1 MSITN
6 WDNLPLTLTPAD
18 VAKVLGV
25 GENNAYTLF
34 HDKTFP
40 SVRVGRRLLV
50 GRNSFRNWLEKSA
63 G

>member
-25 GENNAYTLF
+25 GENNAYSLF
-34 HDKTFP
+34 HSKNFP

-50 GRNSFRNWLEKSA
+50 GREAFRNWLEKSA
-63 G
+63 